1 MNGKK
6 VAPPEPTNSVE
17 AAKSHGLKSHGL
29 KSHGLKSHGLSAPH
43 GSLQNAGKNF
53 EKWIRAL
60 APVPNWSVFRPDA
73 SGVAASVLTVG
84 LIVLAMFKLDL
95 AASAWAWHEPG
106 FRAPFERITNFG
118 LSGWFLIPFFVVLLG
133 LAAIISPALSRM
145 SNAVLLS
152 LAARFGFLFLAV
164 GVPGLFVAI
173 VKGVIGRARPFVGGH
188 DDPFAYKPF
197 IWEPAWASMPS
208 GHSTTA
214 ASAALAI
221 GAIWPSSRWVMWL
234 YAVIIMASRVF
245 VLAHHPSDV
254 IAGALVGVAGAC
266 LVRRWFAAR
275 RLVFRAQDLKAYPG
289 PSWQRIKV
297 AMREAAFGS

>member
-1 MNGKK
+1 MSEIKERRD
-6 VAPPEPTNSVE
+6 P
-17 AAKSHGLKSHGL
+17 AKSSPAPQSVG
-29 KSHGLKSHGLSAPH
+29 GLSSPRAVARRVRGNLEAWGRAIGPAP
-43 GSLQNAGKNF
+43 GWKA
-53 EKWIRAL
+53 
-60 APVPNWSVFRPDA
+60 FRPHTPA
-73 SGVAASVLTVG
+73 VAASVATLG
-84 LIVLAMFKLDL
+84 LVVMSMFAID
-95 AASAWAWHEPG
+95 ARASAWALHEPSW

-118 LSGWFLIPFFVVLLG
+118 LSGWFLIPFFVVVLS

-145 SNAVLLS
+145 ANGVLLS
-152 LAARFGFLFLAV
+152 LAARFGYLFLAV
-164 GVPGLFVAI
+164 GAPGLFVAI
-173 VKGVIGRARPFVGGH
+173 VKRMIGRARPFVGGH

-214 ASAALAI
+214 ASVAVAI
-221 GAIWPSSRWVMWL
+221 GAIWPNSRWLMWL

-275 RLVFRAQDLKAYPG
+275 GLVFRARDLAVKPG
-289 PSWQRIKV
+289 PGWRRV
-297 AMREAAFGS
+297 GAAVREAVFGSYNKKLISL